1 MERHLPRG
9 EWRILVPFKPNS
21 SKQEKY
27 AQGINE
33 NHTIALFWT
42 DSNVFWEEN
51 FNCRVYILDQRK
63 KTGHLVSSGKSWK
76 HYFLQRSW
84 WNVEELERRP
94 FKRFPKIT
102 VTTSSLSNAEYI
114 EVSFKNSYGRIT
126 LLQRYEGNRQTTFP
140 IQYYIVLQEK
150 ISIYSRLKKP
160 S

>member
-1 MERHLPRG
+1 MKNTSTVQAQLLQARKVRTRHQRKSHHSSILNWQQCLLGG
-9 EWRILVPFKPNS
+9 ELQLS
-21 SKQEKY
+21 
-27 AQGINE
+27 GI
-33 NHTIALFWT
+33 HFGP
-42 DSNVFWEEN
+42 
-51 FNCRVYILDQRK
+51 K